1 MRGCPRCGYV
11 RTTYGDPDV
20 GAKLRRMR
28 EKAGLSVAVLS
39 SLSGQPKSTISA
51 IERGERRA
59 RRAAVDPIVSAMR
72 RRAEEMREV
81 VSDFEDEA
89 SERERPLRVPEPTG
103 EALRGG
109 EPAELPVT

>member
-28 EKAGLSVAVLS
+28 EKVGLSVAELS
-39 SLSGQPKSTISA
+39 ALSGQPRSTISA
-51 IERGERRA
+51 IERGERKA

-89 SERERPLRVPEPTG
+89 SERERPLCVPEPAG

-109 EPAELPVT
+109 EPAELPIT

>member
-20 GAKLRRMR
+20 GATLRRMR
-28 EKAGLSVAVLS
+28 EKVGLSVAELS
-39 SLSGQPKSTISA
+39 ALSGQPRSTISA

-59 RRAAVDPIVSAMR
+59 RRAAVDPIVSAIR
-72 RRAEEMREV
+72 RRADEMREV

-89 SERERPLRVPEPTG
+89 SERERPLCVPEPAG
-103 EALRGG
+103 EALYCGKS
-109 EPAELPVT
+109 PELPVA

>member
-1 MRGCPRCGYV
+1 MKGCPKCGYV
-11 RTTYGDPDV
+11 PTSYGDPEV
-20 GAKLRRMR
+20 GAKLKRMR
-28 EKAGLSVAVLS
+28 ERVGLSIAELS
-39 SLSGQPKSTISA
+39 ALSGQPASTISA

-89 SERERPLRVPEPTG
+89 SERERPLCVPEPAG
-103 EALRGG
+103 EALYCG
-109 EPAELPVT
+109 EPPELPVA

>member
-28 EKAGLSVAVLS
+28 EKVGLSVAELS
-39 SLSGQPKSTISA
+39 ALSGQPRSTISA

-59 RRAAVDPIVSAMR
+59 RRAAVDPIVSAIR
-72 RRAEEMREV
+72 RRADEMREV

-89 SERERPLRVPEPTG
+89 SERERPLCVPESAG
-103 EALRGG
+103 EALYCG
-109 EPAELPVT
+109 EPTELPVA

>member
-1 MRGCPRCGYV
+1 MKGCPKCGYV
-11 RTTYGDPDV
+11 PTSYGDPEV

-89 SERERPLRVPEPTG
+89 SERERSLCVPEPTG
-103 EALRGG
+103 EALRGS
-109 EPAELPVT
+109 EPTELPIT

>member
-1 MRGCPRCGYV
+1 MRGCPKCGYV
-11 RTTYGDPDV
+11 RTTYGDPEV

-28 EKAGLSVAVLS
+28 EKVGLSIAELS
-39 SLSGQPKSTISA
+39 ALSGQPESTISA
-51 IERGERRA
+51 IERGERKA

-89 SERERPLRVPEPTG
+89 SERERSLCVPEPTG
-103 EALRGG
+103 EALCGG